1 MATLFSFSATAGGH
15 AEWWKN
21 AGAPYA
27 GTTLQGVAENTP
39 PGQFA
44 GEVLAKEFEELT
56 GIRVRLENTSWDQMY
71 DKAIKDMEAKS
82 GIYDFVYIEQDIVYD
97 YLNRDFLVNIT
108 EGLANNPDLQAP
120 GVSLDDFT
128 TFIDYFKDGSGD
140 VFGIPMEAFIKV
152 YLYRKDLFGR
162 ADAKAQFRSQYGYGL
177 NPATSFDQWRDNAEF
192 FTHFCAEQG
201 MECWGTTVQGHTG
214 HPASTYEFLE
224 SIAPSFGL
232 YNWGVN
238 MDSYQSCVENGGQL
252 NGGRAK
258 AALNF
263 WTQLLPFAPP
273 EALQSTWSE
282 VGSSF
287 AAGRAAQGW
296 VLSLIHI

>member
-1 MATLFSFSATAGGH
+1 MRKLLFAFVATLFSFSAMAGGH

-56 GIRVRLENTSWDQMY
+56 GIKVQLENTSWDQMY
-71 DKAIKDMEAKS
+71 DKAIKDMEANS

-140 VFGIPMEAFIKV
+140 VFGVPMEAFIKV

-162 ADAKAQFRSQYGYGL
+162 ADAKAQFRSQYG
-177 NPATSFDQWRDNAEF
+177 
-192 FTHFCAEQG
+192 
-201 MECWGTTVQGHTG
+201 
-214 HPASTYEFLE
+214 
-224 SIAPSFGL
+224 
-232 YNWGVN
+232 
-238 MDSYQSCVENGGQL
+238 
-252 NGGRAK
+252 
-258 AALNF
+258 
-263 WTQLLPFAPP
+263 
-273 EALQSTWSE
+273 
-282 VGSSF
+282 
-287 AAGRAAQGW
+287 
-296 VLSLIHI
+296 LSLIHI